1 MDMAEI
7 ELDSEDL
14 NLVDDIFNA
23 VAFDVDGQVSA
34 GDVRHILEEMKDRQI
49 TQGVLKKLGDV
60 ERKIHYKDLMDIIKT
75 GLKIYKMVEGRVSRI
90 KVSEDTP
97 TLLTNNEQEKDSSV
111 LATGLKIDILRM
123 FSRMDPDNSGFVE
136 EPEFEAYT
144 RDQQLGMSEARI
156 KQLYHTIKNCTIM
169 EGPAEDQGIT
179 YQDLLCYFETHG
191 DAAEMR
197 REKCDQEEGGVCS
210 RWKPF
215 EAFRREVQGEE
226 VMTSTDDGILRDYLP
241 GTYPMAEIVQF
252 TDLPD
257 LLPARASVPGVRWE
271 EGGKGSFARL
281 IFPVGFD
288 GQVPSEIAS
297 TETLGYYGARI
308 AESCKSENVT
318 LSARHCLDD
327 YTYHPQYLHKWVERS
342 GGGAGLE
349 FHDFSHLDCP
359 LDSPTSSGHY
369 VLAKFT
375 GFPAPMSLLCLEITA
390 FQVPQRHSV
399 FTPGGVLHSNNYLR
413 GTWRTMLS
421 DQDIHEAKLEKGGKQ
436 FSFKIK

>member
-1 MDMAEI
+1 MKDVQ
-7 ELDSEDL
+7 LDSEDL
-14 NLVDDIFNA
+14 NLVDDIFN
-23 VAFDVDGQVSA
+23 VVEFDVDGQVSV
-34 GDVRHILEEMKDRQI
+34 GYVRHVLEEMKDRQI
-49 TQGVLKKLGDV
+49 TKGIVKKLGDI
-60 ERKIHYKDLMDIIKT
+60 EGKIHYKDLMDIIKT

-90 KVSEDTP
+90 KVSDT
-97 TLLTNNEQEKDSSV
+97 LITNTGEQEKDESL
-111 LATGLKIDILRM
+111 LATDLKIEILRM

-136 EPEFEAYT
+136 ESEFEAYI
-144 RDQQLGMSEARI
+144 RDQQMGMSEARI
-156 KQLYHTIKNCTIM
+156 KQLYHIIKNCTIM

-191 DAAEMR
+191 DTAEMKKEQCD
-197 REKCDQEEGGVCS
+197 REEGVCS

-226 VMTSTDDGILRDYLP
+226 VMTSNDDGILRDYLP

-252 TDLPD
+252 TDLPE
-257 LLPARASVPGVRWE
+257 LLPARASVLGVRWE
-271 EGGKGSFARL
+271 KGSKGSFDRL

-308 AESCKSENVT
+308 AESCKTENVT

-327 YTYHPQYLHKWVERS
+327 YTYHPEYLHKWVERS

-375 GFPAPMSLLCLEITA
+375 GFPASFHLLCLQITA

-421 DQDIHEAKLEKGGKQ
+421 DQNIQEAKLEKGGKQ